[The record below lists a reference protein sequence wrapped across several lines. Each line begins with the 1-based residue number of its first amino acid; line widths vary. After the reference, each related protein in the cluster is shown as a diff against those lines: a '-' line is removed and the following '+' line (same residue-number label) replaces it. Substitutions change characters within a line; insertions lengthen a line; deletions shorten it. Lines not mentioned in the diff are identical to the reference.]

1 MSSSVEAVRITCL
14 PRELNDELQIA
25 DYLAELLGAVQLTVK
40 IVHNKTDTGIPYRS
54 AFVDIGAWTEGEYMD
69 NMQKQL
75 VDAGNNGLEFSEI
88 VTFDGRRIPLNFH
101 FPNGKPM
108 PYIKILASEKNT
120 YYDTKPLALDEGAW
134 TSLYVPVVPADLVI
148 PGDWQRADMRE
159 RLTQFFEC
167 QLRVGKVSRVDL
179 MSRTK
184 PEDDKETKML
194 CAYIH
199 FDHWYDNSAT
209 TILRGNIETTGEFRC
224 NGFYDGIKFTK
235 FENRRFITIKI
246 NHKPLPEVKDP
257 ELNIHQLAAANEKLT
272 ARVAELEALLSTTQ
286 TLTEPITAQT
296 TDSAINFDGLQR
308 NAALVKENKAL
319 QQELA
324 ALKKRNEELEQAS
337 A

>member
-14 PRELNDELQIA
+14 PRELNDEFQIA
-25 DYLAELLGAVQLTVK
+25 DCVAELLGAVQLTVK
-40 IVHNKTDTGIPYRS
+40 IVHLKTDTGIPYRS
-54 AFVDIGAWTEGEYMD
+54 AFVDIGAWAENMD
-69 NMQKQL
+69 NMQQKL
-75 VDAGNNGLEFSEI
+75 IHAGTNGLEFSEF
-88 VTFDGRRIPLNFH
+88 VRFDGHRVPMDFH
-101 FPNGKPM
+101 FHNGKPM
-108 PYIKILASEKNT
+108 PYIKIVATEKNT

-134 TSLYVPVVPADLVI
+134 TSLYIPVVPADLVI
-148 PGDWQRADMRE
+148 PGELKRADMRD
-159 RLTQFFEC
+159 RLANFFEF
-167 QLRVGKVSRVDL
+167 QLRIGKVSRVDL

-184 PEDDKETKML
+184 PDDEKENKIL

-209 TILRGNIETTGEFRC
+209 TILRGNIDGQGEFRC

-235 FENRRFITIKI
+235 FENRRFITLKV

-257 ELNIHQLAAANEKLT
+257 ELNVHQLAAANEKLT
-272 ARVAELEALLSTTQ
+272 ARVAELEALLSSTQ
-286 TLTEPITAQT
+286 ALTEPIAAQT
-296 TDSAINFDGLQR
+296 TDSTINFDGLQR